1 MGFFIKINPNH
12 YLCFMMDLNSIYSPK
27 RLGIDATQDI
37 RTAYQRD
44 FDRIIFSS
52 GFRRLQNKTQV
63 FPLPGSVFVH
73 NRLTHS
79 LEVASVGRSLGSL
92 VGDFIYKK
100 YKNQLNRESR
110 QFYKHNLY
118 NVISSA
124 CLCHDIGN
132 PAFGHSGEEA
142 IATYFERNEKFIGID
157 GKEYDSPFRLRFS
170 EKEWKDFIHFEGNA
184 NAVRILTQQQ
194 SGKSEGGL
202 GLTFATLVSIAKYPC
217 ESVARNK
224 KILHRKKFGFFQS
237 EKENFQKIASE
248 TQMIEE
254 SDEPIIY
261 KRHPFVWLVEAA
273 DDICYN
279 IIDLEDSHRLGIIDH
294 DKCKNLL
301 IDLIGSLD
309 KSGIDKVQNR
319 LNTIS
324 DKNEKI
330 SYLRA
335 KSIGQLIQNSVKAYE
350 NHFDLIL
357 NGELDKSLLKLI
369 QEENN
374 AANEILNII
383 EDFSV
388 ENIYNH
394 HSVVEIENAGFNVM
408 FELLSH
414 FVSPILKENKSKSEE
429 KAIKLIPSQFLY
441 EDGTD
446 YQKVLGVLDYVSGMT
461 DNYATELYRR
471 IKGIEI
477 GMRH

>member
-1 MGFFIKINPNH
+1 MT
-12 YLCFMMDLNSIYSPK
+12 DLNEIFSAQ
-27 RLGIDATQDI
+27 RLGINHTKDT
-37 RTAYQRD
+37 RSEYQRD

-52 GFRRLQNKTQV
+52 AFRRLQNKTQV

-92 VGDFIYKK
+92 AGEFIVKRFRDTLEK
-100 YKNQLNRESR
+100 ESK
-110 QFYKHNLY
+110 QFYRHNLY

-132 PAFGHSGEEA
+132 PAFGHSGEDA
-142 IATYFERNEKFIGID
+142 IASYFERNEDKL
-157 GKEYDSPFRLRFS
+157 KSRFN
-170 EKEWKDFIHFEGNA
+170 EKEWTDFLHFEGNA
-184 NAVRILTQQQ
+184 NAIRILTQQQ
-194 SGKSEGGL
+194 TGKSEASF

-224 KILHRKKFGFFQS
+224 KFLHRKKFGFFQS
-237 EKENFQKIASE
+237 EKDNFEKIAS
-248 TQMIEE
+248 TTKMIQE
-254 SDEPIIY
+254 SDEPLIY

-294 DKCKNLL
+294 DKCRDLL
-301 IDLIGSLD
+301 VDLIASFD
-309 KSGIDKVQNR
+309 AKGIDKVNSR
-319 LNTIS
+319 LKEIT

-335 KSIGQLIQNSVKAYE
+335 KSIGQLIQATSKEYE
-350 NHFDLIL
+350 EEFDAIL
-357 NGELDKSLLKLI
+357 DGNLDKSLLDSVKLNNEHSANVLKEI
-369 QEENN
+369 QEFS
-374 AANEILNII
+374 I
-383 EDFSV
+383 EF
-388 ENIYNH
+388 IYNH

-408 FELLSH
+408 YELLSH
-414 FVSPILKENKSKSEE
+414 FAEPILKSERSKSEE
-429 KAIKLIPSQFLY
+429 KAVKLIPAQFLY

-446 YQKVLGVLDYVSGMT
+446 YQKVMGVLDFVSGMT

-477 GMRH
+477 GMRR